1 VSTTEVL
8 GLVDHDK
15 LASFIESVAPT
26 GATFDV
32 EVLSGGMSNLTYL
45 VTSGDHEYV
54 VRRRPLGKVAA
65 GAHDMGREYRVLA
78 ALRDTE
84 LPIPRAFGFCDDES
98 VIGAPFY
105 VMSRVHG
112 HVFHRPDDVKDL
124 TPAQTAAI
132 SAAVVN
138 VLKQLHGVDYKAV
151 GLGELGRPEG
161 FVGRRITRWLD
172 QWNRVEHRDHPM
184 LESLSP
190 RLQAAL
196 PEQADSTLVHGDYRL
211 GNMLIAIDDPVRVTA
226 VLDWEMS
233 TLGDPLT
240 DLAHLMVYWDPT
252 RGRVT
257 HEAQLIAQQPGFVTS
272 SELAR
277 HYGEITGRSLEH
289 LDFYLAF
296 EHWRAAIIKEGIY
309 MRRVNAGQV
318 DESTE
323 EFGATVERHLE
334 ETAELLDSV

>member
-15 LASFIESVAPT
+15 LASFVESVAPT
-26 GATFDV
+26 GDTFEV

-45 VTSGDHEYV
+45 VRSGEHEYV
-54 VRRRPLGKVAA
+54 VRRRPLGNVAA
-65 GAHDMGREYRVLA
+65 GAHDMNREYRVLA
-78 ALRDTE
+78 GLRDTGM
-84 LPIPRAFGFCDDES
+84 PAPRAFGYSDDES
-98 VIGAPFY
+98 IIGAPFY

-112 HVFHRPDDVKDL
+112 YVFHRSEDVKDL
-124 TPAQTAAI
+124 SPAQTAAI
-132 SAAVVN
+132 STTVVD
-138 VLKQLHGVDYKAV
+138 VLAQLHGVDYKAA
-151 GLGELGRPEG
+151 GLGELGKPEG
-161 FVGRRITRWLD
+161 FVGRRIKRWLE
-172 QWNRVEHRDHPM
+172 QWNRSQHRDHPM
-184 LESLSP
+184 LEALSP

-257 HEAQLIAQQPGFVTS
+257 HEAQLIAGQPGFATS
-272 SELAR
+272 TELAR

-309 MRRVNAGQV
+309 MRRVNAGLS
-318 DESTE
+318 DDTNE

-334 ETAELLDSV
+334 ETADLLGSA

>member
-1 VSTTEVL
+1 MSTTEEL
-8 GLVDHDK
+8 GLVDSEK
-15 LASFIESVAPT
+15 LKSFLATVAPI
-26 GATFDV
+26 GDTFEV

-45 VTSGDHEYV
+45 VRTGQHEYV
-54 VRRRPLGKVAA
+54 ARRRPLGAVAA
-65 GAHDMGREYRVLA
+65 GAHDMNREYRVLA
-78 ALRDTE
+78 GLRETD
-84 LPIPRAFGFCDDES
+84 LPFPRAFGYTDDES
-98 VIGAPFY
+98 IIGAPFY

-112 HVFHRPDDVKDL
+112 SVFHRPEDVKDL
-124 TPAQTAAI
+124 SPAQTAAI
-132 SAAVVN
+132 SKTVVE
-138 VLKQLHGVDYKAV
+138 VLKQLHAIDYKAV
-151 GLGELGRPEG
+151 GLGELGKPEG
-161 FVGRRITRWLD
+161 FVGRRISRWLD
-172 QWNRVEHRDHPM
+172 QWNRSEHRDHPL

-196 PEQADSTLVHGDYRL
+196 PEQADSTLIHGDYRL
-211 GNMLIAIDDPVRVTA
+211 GNMLIATDDPVRVTA

-240 DLAHLMVYWDPT
+240 DLAHLLVYWDPT

-257 HEAQLIAQQPGFVTS
+257 HEAQLIAQQPGFETS
-272 SELAR
+272 ARLAA

-309 MRRVNAGQV
+309 MRRVKSGRV

-323 EFGATVERHLE
+323 EFGASIERHLE
-334 ETAELLDSV
+334 ETAELLG

>member
-1 VSTTEVL
+1 
-8 GLVDHDK
+8 
-15 LASFIESVAPT
+15 
-26 GATFDV
+26 
-32 EVLSGGMSNLTYL
+32 MS
-45 VTSGDHEYV
+45 
-54 VRRRPLGKVAA
+54 
-65 GAHDMGREYRVLA
+65 REYRVLA
-78 ALRDTE
+78 GLRDTA
-84 LPIPRAFGFCDDES
+84 LPIPRAFGYSDDES
-98 VIGAPFY
+98 IIGAPFY

-112 HVFHRPDDVKDL
+112 HVFHRADDVKDL
-124 TPAQTAAI
+124 TPAQTSAI
-132 SAAVVN
+132 SEQVVQ

-151 GLGELGRPEG
+151 GLGELGKPDG
-161 FVGRRITRWLD
+161 FVGRRISRWLD
-172 QWNRVEHRDHPM
+172 QWNRSEHRDHPM

-196 PEQADSTLVHGDYRL
+196 PQQADSTLIHGDYRL
-211 GNMLIAIDDPVRVTA
+211 GNMLIAVDEPVRVTA

-252 RGRVT
+252 RGRIT
-257 HEAQLIAQQPGFVTS
+257 HEAQLIAQQPGFVPS
-272 SELAR
+272 SELASR
-277 HYGEITGRSLEH
+277 YGEITGRSLEH

-309 MRRVNAGQV
+309 MRRVNAGRV

-334 ETAELLDSV
+334 ETAELLDSVAPR